1 MDTSDLNTVTKSD
14 SKTTE
19 DREDLMRAASRAG
32 RSGKFQHQ
40 RRAPHGL
47 PKPDLHAACSY
58 CCAYSTVDSRP
69 DMEAAKD
76 QCIIAGLSRPEFG
89 LGSVNQF
96 KPVPLVSK
104 MSLGPILMGTMM
116 NVLLLGV
123 MIVQCFVYFERYKRD
138 RLMIKSIVGLLLFLD
153 GLSSAFAMAMTYNYL
168 VTNFAN
174 PPAIAVTNIGIDPY
188 PLLTGVTALV
198 VQWFFAWRILVL
210 TRSKLLAL
218 VIAVLSMSLT
228 YPIRV
233 PLCATSVAGIGTMIG
248 GIIVKEFA
256 KLDQVKQISLVWLLG
271 SVVTD
276 AIITV
281 SLVACLSKKTGFSS
295 TDNLTSKLIRS
306 KCIPILHLRYTNSIG
321 HLVTVQTGL
330 ATTTFALG
338 TVIAFLVSSSTLHLA
353 FGLPLSKLYTN
364 SLLSS
369 LNARGNWSEE
379 GLGTS
384 GNGKTA
390 IKTIGS
396 TLAYNVPSVS
406 VTVERSSESDA
417 FAAKYGA
424 GRADIESHEMRL
436 YGKWGQA

>member
-1 MDTSDLNTVTKSD
+1 MGAFDL
-14 SKTTE
+14 
-19 DREDLMRAASRAG
+19 
-32 RSGKFQHQ
+32 
-40 RRAPHGL
+40 
-47 PKPDLHAACSY
+47 
-58 CCAYSTVDSRP
+58 
-69 DMEAAKD
+69 
-76 QCIIAGLSRPEFG
+76 I
-89 LGSVNQF
+89 
-96 KPVPLVSK
+96 
-104 MSLGPILMGTMM
+104 LGPILMGTLM

-138 RLMIKSIVGLLLFLD
+138 RPMIKSIVGLLLFLD

-168 VTNFAN
+168 VTDFAN
-174 PPAIAVTNIGIDPY
+174 PAAIAFTNIGIDPY

-210 TRSKLLAL
+210 TKSKLLAL
-218 VIAVLSMSLT
+218 IIAVLSVVQML
-228 YPIRV
+228 
-233 PLCATSVAGIGTMIG
+233 AGIGTMIG

-256 KLDQVKQISLVWLLG
+256 KLDRVKQVSLVWLLG

-281 SLVACLSKKTGFSS
+281 SLVACLRRKTGFSS
-295 TDNLTSKLIRS
+295 TDNLTSR
-306 KCIPILHLRYTNSIG
+306 
-321 HLVTVQTGL
+321 LVRMTVQTGL

-384 GNGKTA
+384 GNGGAA

-396 TLAYNVPSVS
+396 TLAYNMPSVA
-406 VTVERSSESDA
+406 VTVERSSDSDA
-417 FAAKYGA
+417 FATKYGA
-424 GRADIESHEMRL
+424 EQADIESHEMNL
-436 YGKWGQA
+436 YGKSGHA